1 LTVSNWRRLSDLE
14 ALTLAQFTGDLT
26 FDLGDEME
34 PELQMELCRVL
45 AEHRDLLLLFGS
57 VSLTPEAATA
67 LLQHPG
73 RIIAV
78 LDNLDFSTANI
89 LKTHHD
95 IEIISDFW

>member
-1 LTVSNWRRLSDLE
+1 
-14 ALTLAQFTGDLT
+14 
-26 FDLGDEME
+26 
-34 PELQMELCRVL
+34 
-45 AEHRDLLLLFGS
+45 
-57 VSLTPEAATA
+57 LTPEAATA